1 LFLDTAEQSEIPD
14 HLPRPTDQHQQ
25 RQGAISRQPQN
36 FNLAYGGKKEKEFNL
51 ENMNFPD
58 LGSDSVKQSPRRSN
72 PDVQSE
78 PSRGNFGGWISK
90 TSTGNVK
97 YNKGN
102 AVIDKT
108 TPTDNKNISKEL
120 ESEWHSMS
128 ASSSQQGT
136 LKFDQAVKSTPKN
149 SYSAV
154 AKKGKT
160 QEITKFFTSD
170 KK

>member
-1 LFLDTAEQSEIPD
+1 
-14 HLPRPTDQHQQ
+14 
-25 RQGAISRQPQN
+25 
-36 FNLAYGGKKEKEFNL
+36 
-51 ENMNFPD
+51 MNFPD
-58 LGSDSVKQSPRRSN
+58 LGSDSVKLSPRRSN

-78 PSRGNFGGWISK
+78 PRRGNSGGWISK

-97 YNKGN
+97 DNKGN
-102 AVIDKT
+102 AVMDMST
-108 TPTDNKNISKEL
+108 SKENQNL
-120 ESEWHSMS
+120 SKESESEWPSMS
-128 ASSSQQGT
+128 AFSSQQGT

-160 QEITKFFTSD
+160 QTQEITKFFTSD